1 MKKANLINRLFIIAV
16 PLTLLVANIG
26 SARCEPQP
34 AGLNN
39 AQSLATRNDTKMTK
53 SSDQEMQ
60 DDKSQRFKEIEWL
73 IKQNLMKKYEQLAVD
88 EDLEDN
94 LD

>member
-1 MKKANLINRLFIIAV
+1 MKKSNIINRLFIIAV
-16 PLTLLVANIG
+16 PLTLLLANIG
-26 SARCEPQP
+26 SARCESQP
-34 AGLNN
+34 SGLNN
-39 AQSLATRNDTKMTK
+39 AQSQVVRNTTKMEK

-60 DDKSQRFKEIEWL
+60 DDKSERFKEIEWL
-73 IKQNLMKKYEQLAVD
+73 IRQNLMKQYEKLAVN

>member
-1 MKKANLINRLFIIAV
+1 MKKTNIINRLFIIAV

-39 AQSLATRNDTKMTK
+39 AQSQVMRNTTKIEK

-73 IKQNLMKKYEQLAVD
+73 IRQNLMKQYEKLAIH

>member
-1 MKKANLINRLFIIAV
+1 MKKLNFIKGLFIIAV
-16 PLTLLVANIG
+16 PLALLLVNIE
-26 SARCEPQP
+26 SPRCESQP
-34 AGLNN
+34 LGANN
-39 AQSLATRNDTKMTK
+39 AQSLVKKNDTKTEK

-60 DDKSQRFKEIEWL
+60 DDKSQRFKVMEWV
-73 IKQNLMKKYEQLAVD
+73 IRQNLMKEYEKLVLN

>member
-1 MKKANLINRLFIIAV
+1 MKKLNFIKGLFIISV
-16 PLTLLVANIG
+16 PFALLMVNIE
-26 SARCEPQP
+26 SPRCESQP
-34 AGLNN
+34 SGLNS
-39 AQSLATRNDTKMTK
+39 AQSLVKRNDTKMEK

-60 DDKSQRFKEIEWL
+60 DDKSERFKVLEWL
-73 IKQNLMKKYEQLAVD
+73 IRQNLMKKYERMEVV

>member
-1 MKKANLINRLFIIAV
+1 MKKSNIINRLFIIAV
-16 PLTLLVANIG
+16 PLTLLLANIG
-26 SARCEPQP
+26 SARCESQP
-34 AGLNN
+34 ADLNN
-39 AQSLATRNDTKMTK
+39 AQSLAKRNDTKLEI

-60 DDKSQRFKEIEWL
+60 DDKSQRFKEVEWL
-73 IKQNLMKKYEQLAVD
+73 IRQNLMKQYEKLAVN

>member
-1 MKKANLINRLFIIAV
+1 MQKSNIINRLFILAV
-16 PLTLLVANIG
+16 PLTLLLANIG
-26 SARCEPQP
+26 SARCESQP

-39 AQSLATRNDTKMTK
+39 AQSLVTRNDTKMEK

-60 DDKSQRFKEIEWL
+60 DDKSDRFKVIEWL
-73 IKQNLMKKYEQLAVD
+73 IRQNLMKQYERMEVV
-88 EDLEDN
+88 ENLEDS

>member
-1 MKKANLINRLFIIAV
+1 MKKSNIINRLFILAV
-16 PLTLLVANIG
+16 PLTLLLANIG
-26 SARCEPQP
+26 SARCESQP

-39 AQSLATRNDTKMTK
+39 AQSLVTRNDTKMEK

-73 IKQNLMKKYEQLAVD
+73 IRQNLMKEYEKLAVN
-88 EDLEDN
+88 EDLEDH